1 MAEKVNP
8 SGCGGPGI
16 DGGSPLD
23 PTVFLVSLE
32 NASSLPTADGV
43 GYLLNSRFLLLL
55 FRIIR

>member
-1 MAEKVNP
+1 MAENVNP
-8 SGCGGPGI
+8 SGCGGPGS

-23 PTVFLVSLE
+23 PTVFLVSLK

-43 GYLLNSRFLLLL
+43 GYIINSHFLLLL